1 MVKTKS
7 NPTTKMEHDKNNP
20 MQEDHESEEM
30 EDEEPIPEVVDM
42 TIDSDEAEDIEN
54 DLDRGKYF
62 SIFETKG
69 Q

>member
-1 MVKTKS
+1 MVETKS
-7 NPTTKMEHDKNNP
+7 KPTTKMEHDKNNP
-20 MQEDHESEEM
+20 MQEDDKSEEM

-62 SIFETKG
+62 SIPI
-69 Q
+69 

>member
-1 MVKTKS
+1 MVDTKS
-7 NPTTKMEHDKNNP
+7 KPTIKIEQDKNNQI
-20 MQEDHESEEM
+20 QEGSEEI
-30 EDEEPIPEVVDM
+30 EDEEKEPEVVDM

-62 SIFETKG
+62 SIFENKG

>member
-1 MVKTKS
+1 MVESKSKLTQMEANKT
-7 NPTTKMEHDKNNP
+7 NP
-20 MQEDHESEEM
+20 MQEDDKSEEM

-62 SIFETKG
+62 SIPI
-69 Q
+69 